1 MHARGRGRPRQSRC
15 YPARRAETP
24 EAGGPQGRRAPLAGA
39 ALRAGHTVIFYASRA
54 VAALSLGIMKR
65 VWPSCV
71 DERAIAPAQEAAD
84 NCPALAPLS
93 RRFAI
98 PAVAILELV
107 KGSMRVAG

>member
-39 ALRAGHTVIFYASRA
+39 ALWHTVSVYASRTG
-54 VAALSLGIMKR
+54 AALAVFFGIMK
-65 VWPSCV
+65 WLSCV
-71 DERAIAPAQEAAD
+71 DERAIANPRGRQPS

-93 RRFAI
+93 RRSAI

-107 KGSMRVAG
+107 EGSMRVVG

>member
-1 MHARGRGRPRQSRC
+1 MHARGRGRPRQARC

-24 EAGGPQGRRAPLAGA
+24 EAGGPQGRRAPLARAALWHTVSFYASTGA
-39 ALRAGHTVIFYASRA
+39 ALA
-54 VAALSLGIMKR
+54 VFIMKR
-65 VWPSCV
+65 VWLSCV
-71 DERAIAPAQEAAD
+71 DERAIALPRGEAAD

-107 KGSMRVAG
+107 EGSMLVVD

>member
-24 EAGGPQGRRAPLAGA
+24 EAGGPQGRRPPLALA
-39 ALRAGHTVIFYASRA
+39 ALWHTVSFYASRA
-54 VAALSLGIMKR
+54 GAALVVGVMKR
-65 VWPSCV
+65 MWLLCV
-71 DERAIAPAQEAAD
+71 DERAIALPRREAVD

-98 PAVAILELV
+98 PAVAILELAE
-107 KGSMRVAG
+107 GSMRVVG